1 MGKAIRLDKFL
12 ADSGAGTRTEVKKL
26 IQKGQVQVNGEKAK
40 KPEQKV
46 DPETD
51 VIEFGGERLGA
62 RSEFVYYIL
71 HKPAGYVSATE
82 DTREKTVLELV
93 PQDGRRNLF
102 PVGRLD
108 KDTEGL
114 LLITDDGQLAH
125 QLLSPKKHVDKTYF
139 AVTEGKVVPEDI
151 EKIQKGVD
159 IGDEELTLPG
169 KLEIIRTWMVSDAPE
184 ESADK
189 GVKQNVLS
197 EETELSKEGL
207 AAKEMAVAQSSWRS
221 EIYLTIHEG
230 RFHQVKRMMEALG
243 KKVIYLKR
251 ISMGALT
258 LPDDLPK
265 GVAREL
271 TVEEM
276 ERLKNA

>member
-51 VIEFGGERLGA
+51 VIELGGERLGA
-62 RSEFVYYIL
+62 RPEFVYYIL

-82 DTREKTVLELV
+82 DVREKTVLELV
-93 PQDGRRNLF
+93 PQDGRRKLF

-125 QLLSPKKHVDKTYF
+125 QLLSPKSMWIKPISQLQK
-139 AVTEGKVVPEDI
+139 
-151 EKIQKGVD
+151 EKWCQ
-159 IGDEELTLPG
+159 
-169 KLEIIRTWMVSDAPE
+169 
-184 ESADK
+184 
-189 GVKQNVLS
+189 
-197 EETELSKEGL
+197 
-207 AAKEMAVAQSSWRS
+207 
-221 EIYLTIHEG
+221 
-230 RFHQVKRMMEALG
+230 
-243 KKVIYLKR
+243 R
-251 ISMGALT
+251 ISRKFRKASIL
-258 LPDDLPK
+258 
-265 GVAREL
+265 
-271 TVEEM
+271 EM
-276 ERLKNA
+276 KN

>member
-1 MGKAIRLDKFL
+1 MGKAVRLDKFL
-12 ADSGAGTRTEVKKL
+12 ADSGVGTRTEVKKL
-26 IQKGQVQVNGEKAK
+26 IHKGMVQVNGEKAK
-40 KPEQKV
+40 KPELKV
-46 DPETD
+46 DPEKD
-51 VIEFGGERLGA
+51 VLEFGGERLGA
-62 RSEFVYYIL
+62 RAEFVYYLL

-93 PQDGRRNLF
+93 PKDGRRNLF

-151 EKIQKGVD
+151 GKIREGVD

-169 KLEIIRTWMVSDAPE
+169 KLEILKVWE
-184 ESADK
+184 ED
-189 GVKQNVLS
+189 
-197 EETELSKEGL
+197 ETAGGEAKPDTSCEGE
-207 AAKEMAVAQSSWRS
+207 KTSSPWRS
-221 EIYLTIHEG
+221 EILLTIHEG
-230 RFHQVKRMMEALG
+230 RFHQVKRMMEAVG

-251 ISMGALT
+251 ISMGPLT

-265 GVAREL
+265 GQAREL
-271 TVEEM
+271 TPDELAA
-276 ERLKNA
+276 LKC

>member
-1 MGKAIRLDKFL
+1 MGKAVRLDRFL

-26 IQKGQVQVNGEKAK
+26 IQKGMVQVNGEKVK
-40 KPEQKV
+40 KPELKI

-51 VIEFGGERLGA
+51 VVEFGGEHIGA
-62 RSEFVYYIL
+62 RAEFVYYLL

-82 DTREKTVLELV
+82 DTREKTVLDLV
-93 PQDGRRNLF
+93 PKDGRRNLF

-125 QLLSPKKHVDKTYF
+125 RLLSPKKHVDKTYF

-151 EKIQKGVD
+151 EKIRLGVD
-159 IGDEELTLPG
+159 IGDEEPTLPG
-169 KLEIIRTWMVSDAPE
+169 KLEILSTWKEDDDRKNVEGESGAVIANSNAARHKADPE
-184 ESADK
+184 GSI
-189 GVKQNVLS
+189 
-197 EETELSKEGL
+197 
-207 AAKEMAVAQSSWRS
+207 WCS
-221 EIYLTIHEG
+221 EILLTIHEG
-230 RFHQVKRMMEALG
+230 RFHQVKRMMEAVG

-265 GVAREL
+265 GKAREL
-271 TVEEM
+271 TPDELAA
-276 ERLKNA
+276 LKCENS

>member
-62 RSEFVYYIL
+62 RPEFVYYIL

-82 DTREKTVLELV
+82 DVREKTVLELV
-93 PQDGRRNLF
+93 PQDGRRKLF

-151 EKIQKGVD
+151 DKIQKGID
-159 IGDEELTLPG
+159 IGEEELTLPG
-169 KLEIIRTWMVSDAPE
+169 KLEIVRTWMVSDAPE

-189 GVKQNVLS
+189 GGKQNVLS
-197 EETELSKEGL
+197 EEMELSEEGL

-265 GVAREL
+265 GEAREL

>member
-1 MGKAIRLDKFL
+1 MGKAVRLDKFL
-12 ADSGAGTRTEVKKL
+12 ADSGIGTRAEVKKL
-26 IQKGQVQVNGEKAK
+26 IQKGMVQINGGKAK

-46 DPETD
+46 DPQTD
-51 VIEFGGERLGA
+51 AVEFAGERLGA
-62 RSEFVYYIL
+62 RAEFVYYLL

-93 PQDGRRNLF
+93 PKDGRRKLF

-114 LLITDDGQLAH
+114 LLITDDGLLAH

-151 EKIQKGVD
+151 EKIQAGVD

-169 KLEIIRTWMVSDAPE
+169 RLEILKTWE
-184 ESADK
+184 ESGA
-189 GVKQNVLS
+189 
-197 EETELSKEGL
+197 
-207 AAKEMAVAQSSWRS
+207 WHS
-221 EIYLTIHEG
+221 EILLTIHEG

-243 KKVIYLKR
+243 KNVTYLKR
-251 ISMGALT
+251 ISMGPLT
-258 LPDDLPK
+258 LPKDLPR
-265 GVAREL
+265 GEAREL
-271 TVEEM
+271 TKAELEA
-276 ERLKNA
+276 LKGGHSFENPLK